1 MAEMICS
8 IISVYG
14 FFKSALPKEVQFLPV
29 FPAYYFILRSVQIQ
43 MIKYIQ

>member
-14 FFKSALPKEVQFLPV
+14 FFKSTLPREVQFIPV
-29 FPAYYFILRSVQIQ
+29 VPAYYFILRSVQIQ
-43 MIKYIQ
+43 KIKYMQ